1 MTEEN
6 HLIAERRAKIAAWE
20 EAGFTPYAQKFER
33 THTASESRDFCKK
46 TKLREVSEILAA
58 PKVQAKIC
66 GRIMNFRTMG
76 KLSFLKIRDVSGD
89 FQICLMKNIFE
100 DQFKQFEKLLDLGDF
115 CGFEGEFFMTK
126 HGEPTLLA
134 TQVIPLTKAL
144 RPLPEK
150 FHGLADKE
158 SCYRQRYLDLLTNEE
173 TFQRFQIRSDV
184 IRMIREFLY
193 NKHFTEVETRTLQTQ
208 AGGAMA
214 KVFTTHH
221 NALDHEFV
229 LRISLE
235 LEHKMLL
242 AGRFERV
249 FEIGKCFRNEG
260 IDPSHLQEFTLLEW
274 YAAYADIND
283 NMNWTQEMI
292 QEIIPKVLGNS
303 KCSVLDKNEKP
314 VEIDW
319 SGTWERIAFGDLLKQ
334 YAKIDMKKITIE
346 ELRTYAVKN
355 CELDEDEAKKI
366 GRGNLLD
373 HVYKKTARPHLIQP
387 TFVTDWPT
395 DLKPLARPNEDG
407 TSDVYQ
413 LLVAGWEIVNSY
425 GELIDPR
432 IQRKLLEEQATAKN
446 AGDEEAMDV
455 DEDFLAAMEQGFPP
469 MTGFGMGIDRFI
481 ALITGQPNLR
491 DVVLFPL
498 MRPEEK

>member
-33 THTASESRDFCKK
+33 THTASESRDFCEKK
-46 TKLREVSEILAA
+46 TLRESSEILTA

-173 TFQRFQIRSDV
+173 TFQRFQIRSNV

-193 NKHFTEVETRTLQTQ
+193 SKHFTEVETRTLQTQ

-292 QEIIPKVLGNS
+292 QEIIPKVLGSS
-303 KCSVLDKNEKP
+303 KCSVLDKNEKH

-319 SGTWERIAFGDLLKQ
+319 NGTWKRIKFGDLLKQ
-334 YAKIDMKKITIE
+334 YAKIDMEKITLE

-355 CELDEDEAKKI
+355 CELGGDEARKM

-432 IQRKLLEEQATAKN
+432 IQRKLLEEQAAAKS
-446 AGDEEAMDV
+446 AGDEEAMEV